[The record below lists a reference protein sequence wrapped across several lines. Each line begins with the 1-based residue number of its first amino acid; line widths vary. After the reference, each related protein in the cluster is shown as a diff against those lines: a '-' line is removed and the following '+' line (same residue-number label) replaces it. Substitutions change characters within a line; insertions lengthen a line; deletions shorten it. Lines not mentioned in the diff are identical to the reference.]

1 MKLDKSGQPRLASA
15 MFLEAAT
22 LFMSYLELPSNFGY
36 VTSLSPEECEAV
48 LSYTLVR
55 LGFLNVDALGDA
67 NAAIRLYT

>member
-1 MKLDKSGQPRLASA
+1 

-22 LFMSYLELPSNFGY
+22 LFQSYLELQNYFGH
-36 VTSLSPEECEAV
+36 VTSLSTEDCEAV
-48 LSYTLVR
+48 LAYTLVR